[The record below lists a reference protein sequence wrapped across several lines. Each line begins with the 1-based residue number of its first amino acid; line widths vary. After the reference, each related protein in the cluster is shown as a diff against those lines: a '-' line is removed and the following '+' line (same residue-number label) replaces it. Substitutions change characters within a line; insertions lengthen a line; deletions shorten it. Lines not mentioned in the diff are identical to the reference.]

1 MIDILSLPYRKKF
14 SAELP
19 KDSEENNFSRQV
31 IGACFSLVET
41 KVPRNP
47 EIVHVS
53 HSLLQ
58 ELNLS
63 VVDTAEFLKIVSGA
77 KTFNGFEPYAMCYG
91 GHQFGNWAG
100 QLGDG
105 RAINIAELD
114 IENINWKLQ
123 LKGSGPT
130 PYSRGADGFA
140 VLRSSIREYLCSEAM
155 HHLGIPS
162 TRALSLVKTGDFV
175 TRDIL
180 YDGNKKDELGAVV
193 CRMAPSFV
201 RFGSFE
207 LLAARNDSK
216 VLKQLVDYTI
226 VNHYPELGAPSKEVY
241 IQFFKTVAEKTR
253 EMVIHWQRVGFVHGV
268 MNTDNMSIL
277 GLTIDYGP
285 YGWLENFDRNWT
297 PNTTDRNNRRYRF
310 GNQAQISLWN
320 LNKLANA
327 LYPLVLEVDP
337 LQKVLKNYGNEFL
350 AELHK
355 MKLSKLGLYNI
366 EISETFLDRLEDLM
380 ERDELD
386 MTLFYRSIS
395 SSENRE
401 NWEGF
406 NSSLVNSSY
415 KSNDISI
422 NDWRNWYEEYTSHLA
437 KENILAA
444 ELNLKMKLVNPKYVL
459 RNYMAQLAID
469 AAESG
474 DNRLVDELYQL
485 LLKPYDEQP
494 EMEKWY
500 VKRPDWAK
508 NKVGCSMLSCSS

>member
-1 MIDILSLPYRKKF
+1 
-14 SAELP
+14 
-19 KDSEENNFSRQV
+19 
-31 IGACFSLVET
+31 
-41 KVPRNP
+41 
-47 EIVHVS
+47 
-53 HSLLQ
+53 
-58 ELNLS
+58 
-63 VVDTAEFLKIVSGA
+63 
-77 KTFNGFEPYAMCYG
+77 
-91 GHQFGNWAG
+91 
-100 QLGDG
+100 
-105 RAINIAELD
+105 
-114 IENINWKLQ
+114 
-123 LKGSGPT
+123 
-130 PYSRGADGFA
+130 
-140 VLRSSIREYLCSEAM
+140 
-155 HHLGIPS
+155 
-162 TRALSLVKTGDFV
+162 
-175 TRDIL
+175 
-180 YDGNKKDELGAVV
+180 
-193 CRMAPSFV
+193 MAPSFV

-437 KENILAA
+437 KENILAT